1 MQEQTEIHERLEFS
15 QISDDSDDSSD
26 EAGRG
31 GFIQD
36 SIRER
41 CGAWGKQIEST
52 GESLAT
58 IGKQLRMLGAAP
70 AAELADRFAG
80 YARDFASYL
89 QTAELDTM
97 LHDAETLARQQ
108 PYIVIGAGFIL
119 GLAGA
124 RMLKVGSGRRYEMYG
139 DEPSWRS

>member
-1 MQEQTEIHERLEFS
+1 MQEQTEIHERLEFNAM
-15 QISDDSDDSSD
+15 SDDPTSGRSSS
-26 EAGRG
+26 
-31 GFIQD
+31 GFIQS
-36 SIRER
+36 SIRDR
-41 CGAWGKQIEST
+41 CGAWGRQIEST

-58 IGKQLRMLGAAP
+58 IGKQLRMLGATP

-108 PYIVIGAGFIL
+108 PYIVIGAGLVL